1 MTGPD
6 APMDPAKLRWRCRRG
21 MRELDVLLE
30 RYLEG
35 RWPAASAR
43 ERAAFEEL
51 LELSDP
57 DLAGLLLGKTAASG
71 PRARVV
77 GDITQHR
84 GRELSGATPVYSCDP
99 AGGRLPG
106 AGP

>member
-1 MTGPD
+1 
-6 APMDPAKLRWRCRRG
+6 

-30 RYLEG
+30 RYLAEC
-35 RWPAASAR
+35 WPRAAED
-43 ERAAFEEL
+43 ERRAFEEL

-57 DLAGLLLGKTAASG
+57 DLVALCLGHASAPGVAG
-71 PRARVV
+71 RVV
-77 GDITQHR
+77 ADITPSR
-84 GRELSGATPVYSCDP
+84 GGELSAAAPVYPSDP

>member
-1 MTGPD
+1 
-6 APMDPAKLRWRCRRG
+6 

-30 RYLEG
+30 RYLAE
-35 RWPAASAR
+35 RWPLAAAD
-43 ERAAFEEL
+43 ERQAFVEL

-57 DLAGLLLGKTAASG
+57 DLAALCLGHATVAGAAG
-71 PRARVV
+71 RVV
-77 GDITQHR
+77 ADITQSRR
-84 GRELSGATPVYSCDP
+84 GELSAAGPVYPSDP